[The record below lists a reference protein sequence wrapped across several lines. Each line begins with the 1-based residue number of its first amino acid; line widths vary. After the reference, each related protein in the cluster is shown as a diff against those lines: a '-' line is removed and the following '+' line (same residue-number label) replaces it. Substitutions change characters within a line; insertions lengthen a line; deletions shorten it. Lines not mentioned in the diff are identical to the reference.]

1 MKTNYGSWLIIGRT
15 SGEKGG
21 HEFRWRPD
29 DDDECP
35 SGTDLSAL
43 NTQMCEVH
51 RQTFDELPS
60 ESRVVAL
67 PAWSD
72 EKLYKHPSWRD
83 GAEAGRHGLH
93 VDDRAEF

>member
-29 DDDECP
+29 DADYYPQGVDQLLL
-35 SGTDLSAL
+35 TD
-43 NTQMCEVH
+43 QMRRVH
-51 RQTFDELPS
+51 WETFGEHPS
-60 ESRVVAL
+60 EVRVVAL

-93 VDDRAEF
+93 VDDSVEF